1 VLTTLVRRATARSA
15 FNACWGRGV
24 PRPREIHSPA
34 LPP

>member
-1 VLTTLVRRATARSA
+1 MPVG
-15 FNACWGRGV
+15 GRGV